1 MMTGSNMK
9 LLVVIIC
16 TTIICVACE
25 QEYEVQEVSSVELFC
40 ESNSDCVVRMC
51 GCDWVALPEK
61 NVMQL
66 SDCQEI
72 TEAIKCDFEPGPQ
85 PGASCVSQTCTITR

>member
-1 MMTGSNMK
+1 MTGSNMK

-51 GCDWVALPEK
+51 GCDWVCCVFRYEK
-61 NVMQL
+61 IV
-66 SDCQEI
+66 
-72 TEAIKCDFEPGPQ
+72 
-85 PGASCVSQTCTITR
+85 ASVPKRRHGR